1 MKRLFIPISLKEAN
15 RFVTMFHR
23 HNSAV
28 VRAKFSIGLMEG
40 EELIGV
46 AIAGRPIARLLDKR
60 TTIEILRTCVKPNHP
75 NANSQLYARMKQ
87 ICNKM
92 GYTSIITYT
101 LNSESQSSLRA
112 VGASPVAD
120 VKPGNWKRPGRHRH
134 FKAIYAIPKKRWEL
148 NNNKLPQE
156 AQEVSIVE

>member
-1 MKRLFIPISLKEAN
+1 LSERRSFVPISLKEAN

-40 EELIGV
+40 SEMIGV

-60 TTIEILRTCVKPNHP
+60 TTIEILRTCVKPNHK
-75 NANSQLYARMKQ
+75 NANSQLYARMRQ
-87 ICNKM
+87 ICERM
-92 GYTSIITYT
+92 GYTTIITYS
-101 LNSESQSSLRA
+101 LNSESASSLLA
-112 VGASPVAD
+112 VGAIRVAE

-134 FKAIYAIPKKRWEL
+134 FKAIYAEPKTRWEL
-148 NNNKLPQE
+148 PITQLGQE
-156 AQEVSIVE
+156 ICKS